1 MSDLLIKANEMALNL
16 ARSEDP
22 DEQLI
27 TGLGMPYA
35 LDSISVKKAS
45 LTTDSGDEGQDTY
58 LVQAEICMHL
68 KYESGYTVRVKC
80 DAVLPSNIRVGDL
93 SSESSLSS
101 DYDKAAEVMD
111 QAELRLVPA
120 STSSK
125 EERSNDIF
133 FDSEVLGQAY
143 QEASHYDVEHL
154 DHKVWYAPNQ
164 VDSTTSQQ
172 TNLWLQKALDTLN
185 HDNSESKTSL
195 FRALKEEVAQAI

>member
-1 MSDLLIKANEMALNL
+1 MSDLLDKENDMALNL

-22 DEQLI
+22 DGQLI
-27 TGLGMPYA
+27 AGLGMPYA
-35 LDSISVKKAS
+35 LESISVKEAS
-45 LTTDSGDEGQDTY
+45 LTTDSSDKGQDTY
-58 LVQAEICMHL
+58 VVQAEICMHL
-68 KYESGYTVRVKC
+68 KYESGYTVMIKC
-80 DAVLPSNIRVGDL
+80 DAVLPSNVRAGDL
-93 SSESSLSS
+93 NSESNLSS

-120 STSSK
+120 NTSSK
-125 EERSNDIF
+125 KEWSNDIF
-133 FDSEVLGQAY
+133 FDSGVLGQTY